1 LEVARCGADGLP
13 LEANLS
19 TIAFRWRLAGDA
31 PAAKARPKQREE
43 ENVAQPRA
51 ADDFRAIRA
60 RMEELRR
67 ERERV
72 DSVETDV
79 RSMRV
84 WYRANTDPIIISIG
98 RPSNGV
104 D

>member
-1 LEVARCGADGLP
+1 LP

-67 ERERV
+67 ERERA
-72 DSVETDV
+72 DDAETCV
-79 RSMRV
+79 GSMRLGV
-84 WYRANTDPIIISIG
+84 CHANSDPIIIYIG
-98 RPSNGV
+98 RPRNGA

>member
-1 LEVARCGADGLP
+1 MAY
-13 LEANLS
+13 
-19 TIAFRWRLAGDA
+19 T
-31 PAAKARPKQREE
+31 
-43 ENVAQPRA
+43 RA

-72 DSVETDV
+72 DDAKASAQLL
-79 RSMRV
+79 RLRV
-84 WYRANTDPIIISIG
+84 CHANSDPIIIYIG
-98 RPSNGV
+98 RPGNCA